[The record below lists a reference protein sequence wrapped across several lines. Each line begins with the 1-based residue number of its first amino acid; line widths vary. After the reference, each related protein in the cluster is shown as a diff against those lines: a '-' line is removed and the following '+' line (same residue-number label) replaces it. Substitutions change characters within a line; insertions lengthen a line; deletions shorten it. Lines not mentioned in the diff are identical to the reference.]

1 MWIAILILAPPILGQ
16 QSAPHALSPGF
27 QEALL
32 KTSYYGLIIANFR
45 KMKSPSVCFL
55 SEKPIS
61 QNDG

>member
-1 MWIAILILAPPILGQ
+1 MWIVILILAPPIIAH
-16 QSAPHALSPGF
+16 QSAPHVLSPGF

-32 KTSYYGLIIANFR
+32 KTSYYGPIIANFR
-45 KMKSPSVCFL
+45 KMKLPSVCLL